1 MHEHFG
7 TRLNELSK
15 RLNIKSSQQ
24 ATWEEYAKLI
34 EMLAEQP
41 VKKPSDDADTA
52 TISLYHAESATEF
65 SRKLAKIADATSKF
79 KAVLTEDQQTILHV
93 LNFEWVMF
101 HFRHLMN

>member
-7 TRLNELSK
+7 TRLNELSI
-15 RLNIKSSQQ
+15 RLEIKSSQQ
-24 ATWEEYAKLI
+24 ANWEEYARLI
-34 EMLAEQP
+34 EILAEQP
-41 VKKPSDDADTA
+41 VKKQNDDADTA
-52 TISLYHAESATEF
+52 TTSRYRAESATEF
-65 SRKLAKIADATSKF
+65 SRKLTMIADATSKF